1 MRGVNLGRRGR
12 GALFS
17 PVCDPRP
24 RRVKSD
30 LVAEYLS
37 ALPHRGCSPLFTTS
51 TVISTATP
59 WDGKQPRDYEI
70 RRGDE
75 WPGKDLGTRVCRMCL
90 CRERAR
96 GVLQGLRALTVMGF
110 PSRHVNLSCTPSL
123 PLVHSGLWF
132 QPVLRRMRSV
142 LPLGESR
149 VPKTDFPW
157 GWEGQCRSSSEFGG
171 RSRITI
177 PGPPLPPV

>member
-110 PSRHVNLSCTPSL
+110 PSRHVSLSCTPS
-123 PLVHSGLWF
+123 P
-132 QPVLRRMRSV
+132 P
-142 LPLGESR
+142 
-149 VPKTDFPW
+149 
-157 GWEGQCRSSSEFGG
+157 
-171 RSRITI
+171 
-177 PGPPLPPV
+177 PGPLRALVSACPSANAVSAAIRRKQSSQDRFSLGLGGAV